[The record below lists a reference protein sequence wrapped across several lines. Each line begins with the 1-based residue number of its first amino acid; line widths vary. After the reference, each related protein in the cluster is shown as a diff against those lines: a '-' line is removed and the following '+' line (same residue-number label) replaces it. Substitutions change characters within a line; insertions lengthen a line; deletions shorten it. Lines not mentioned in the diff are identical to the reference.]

1 LLTRDPRKFMIRRFV
16 RIAGFAP
23 VVGAA
28 PWCELACATLPSTD
42 CYLTYAKPQRN
53 VPLVFSSVFLV
64 VLSHDFS
71 DEFRGLPRASL
82 ANTAFWCVATG
93 RLGGPIDFVVIPG
106 QSPSQVKEGNHEPK
120 GL

>member
-1 LLTRDPRKFMIRRFV
+1 MAGGGGGKLLTRDQRKFAIRLLF

-28 PWCELACATLPSTD
+28 PWFGLAWTALSSAD

-53 VPLVFSSVFLV
+53 VPLVFPSVFLA
-64 VLSHDFS
+64 VLSHDVS
-71 DEFRGLPRASL
+71 EDFRGLPRSSL

-93 RLGGPIDFVVIPG
+93 RWGGPID
-106 QSPSQVKEGNHEPK
+106 
-120 GL
+120 L